1 MYEFLDYAVAG
12 YMVEHP
18 NTSRYSVMRE
28 VVGMAYSESLPEPM
42 AKRLERNSLMNKRT
56 LLEQH
61 YIQQAL
67 LPDTISELDLRESM
81 EILDELKK
89 KFHLTFVITY
99 GVY

>member
-1 MYEFLDYAVAG
+1 
-12 YMVEHP
+12 
-18 NTSRYSVMRE
+18 
-28 VVGMAYSESLPEPM
+28 
-42 AKRLERNSLMNKRT
+42 MNKRT